1 MSYKVLSL
9 KYRPQNFLEVVGQ
22 EHVTQTL
29 INAFIKDR
37 VGQGYIFTGPR
48 GVGKTTTARIL
59 AKGLNCKDSKNG
71 NPCNKCTICNEIT
84 EYRNLD
90 VLEIDG
96 ASNRGIEEIRNLRE
110 LIKFAPMNSSYK
122 IFIIDEVHMLT
133 NQAFNALLRT
143 LEEPPSHG
151 KFIMCTT
158 DIHKVPD
165 TIISRCQRFDFN
177 RISINDI
184 KESINSIL
192 LKEKFESDV
201 ESVDAIAT
209 KSEGSM
215 RDALS
220 ILDQVIAFSDSKIN
234 FKDVQN
240 ILGLVSSE
248 IYFRLTDSIKDKNA
262 ELLLETLTNIRQNGI
277 PIADLVKG
285 LNVHIRNLMYA
296 SLNDG
301 INILDI
307 NKDLKNEYIESSKL
321 WDIRDLLR
329 ITEVINDLEVNINRS
344 NQPYIMFEITALKLL
359 EMDQTVF
366 IEDLLNQSA
375 ENVDISEKK
384 NKVTNNNDTK
394 IKVEK
399 NPEVDAKE
407 SDLLDAN
414 DTMNK
419 TDKNNDIDVNIN
431 DVKENNVDRLKSKNN
446 IEEDISSPDID
457 FIKTEWIKIV
467 TMVTNIRTSIGI
479 VMEHSA
485 PIKIEKN
492 ILHVEVYNQP
502 KFSLDLLNKN
512 KQIIEEIA
520 SKQLNKI
527 VVLNF
532 LEVHEENKNSDS
544 NNNISTVNENKD
556 DNTDAMDS
564 VIELFD
570 GEILR

>member
-22 EHVTQTL
+22 EHVTKTL
-29 INAFIKDR
+29 VNAFKKER

-71 NPCNKCTICNEIT
+71 NPCNKCTICDEIT

-110 LIKFAPMNSSYK
+110 LIKFSPMNSKYK

-143 LEEPPSHG
+143 LEEPPPHG

-177 RISINDI
+177 RISINHI

-192 LKEKFESDV
+192 LKEKLESDV
-201 ESVDAIAT
+201 ESVEAIAT

-234 FKDVQN
+234 FKDVEN

-248 IYFRLTDSIKDKNA
+248 IYFRLTDSIKDKNS
-262 ELLLETLTNIRQNGI
+262 ELLLETLTEIRKGGI
-277 PIADLVKG
+277 PVGDVLKG

-301 INILDI
+301 INILDMSD
-307 NKDLKNEYIESSKL
+307 DLKHEYIESSKL
-321 WDIRDLLR
+321 WDVRDLLR

-359 EMDQTVF
+359 EMDQTIF
-366 IEDLLNQSA
+366 IEDLLNQSTPA
-375 ENVDISEKK
+375 TNFGEKK
-384 NKVTNNNDTK
+384 NEVLNDNDSTVKVDSKTEVETSKSDTLDTSDIVNK
-394 IKVEK
+394 I
-399 NPEVDAKE
+399 
-407 SDLLDAN
+407 
-414 DTMNK
+414 
-419 TDKNNDIDVNIN
+419 DKNIKADKTTPDE
-431 DVKENNVDRLKSKNN
+431 KEDNVDRLKSKKDNEADN
-446 IEEDISSPDID
+446 SAPDID
-457 FIKTEWIKIV
+457 FIKDKWLNIV
-467 TMVTNIRTSIGI
+467 SMVTNIRTSIGI
-479 VMEHSA
+479 VLEHSM
-485 PIKIEKN
+485 PIKTERN
-492 ILHVEVYNQP
+492 ALQVGVYNQP

-512 KQIIEEIA
+512 KQVIEEIA
-520 SKQLNKI
+520 SKQLNKT

-532 LEVHEENKNSDS
+532 SEIHEEIENSDTNNELLTVNKNKND
-544 NNNISTVNENKD
+544 NN
-556 DNTDAMDS
+556 DAMDS

>member
-29 INAFIKDR
+29 VNAFKKDR

-71 NPCNKCTICNEIT
+71 NPCNKCTICDEIT

-110 LIKFAPMNSSYK
+110 LIKFTPMNSLYK

-143 LEEPPSHG
+143 LEEPPPHG

-177 RISINDI
+177 RISINHI

-192 LKEKFESDV
+192 LKEKIESDI
-201 ESVDAIAT
+201 ESVEAIAA

-220 ILDQVIAFSDSKIN
+220 ILDQVIAFSESKIN
-234 FKDVQN
+234 FKDVEN

-262 ELLLETLTNIRQNGI
+262 ELLLETLTEIRKGGI
-277 PIADLVKG
+277 PVDDVVKG

-301 INILDI
+301 VNILDI
-307 NKDLKNEYIESSKL
+307 SDDLKNEYIESSKL
-321 WDIRDLLR
+321 WDVRDLLR
-329 ITEVINDLEVNINRS
+329 ITEVINDLEVKISRS

-366 IEDLLNQSA
+366 IEDLLNQSPA
-375 ENVDISEKK
+375 TTDFGEKK
-384 NKVTNNNDTK
+384 NKVNNNNDTPREVDKK
-394 IKVEK
+394 IKVDTSKSDVLDNSDEINKIDK
-399 NPEVDAKE
+399 NREVDTNI
-407 SDLLDAN
+407 SDDLED
-414 DTMNK
+414 
-419 TDKNNDIDVNIN
+419 
-431 DVKENNVDRLKSKNN
+431 NVDSLKSKNN
-446 IEEDISSPDID
+446 EEDVTILDID
-457 FIKTEWIKIV
+457 FIKSEWLNIV

-479 VMEHSA
+479 VMEHSM

-492 ILHVEVYNQP
+492 ILKVGVYNQP
-502 KFSLDLLNKN
+502 KFSLDLINKN
-512 KQIIEEIA
+512 KQVIEEIT
-520 SKQLNKI
+520 SKQLKNT

-532 LEVHEENKNSDS
+532 SEIHEEIEAPDANNEISKVNKNK
-544 NNNISTVNENKD
+544 N